1 VACSRRGE
9 PKEDG
14 SQVSSK
20 REREYARRRHEKW
33 LEHQRELEVR
43 SRRSRLVARW
53 ILAGAVAVALVLIVF
68 AVVRT
73 LNPPNPTTPSTGTT
87 TTPSAGASSAPDPSV
102 AQDRAWTVA
111 LTTSA
116 GDITLQLDGRA
127 APQAVAAV
135 VTLAKDGF
143 YDGTTCHRLT
153 VTDPMYI
160 LQCGDPTGLGTGGPG
175 WTFGPIENAPA
186 DQVYPAG
193 TVAMARSQ
201 NDANSMGSQ
210 FFLVYRDSTIPN
222 DAAGGYTVLGKV
234 VKGLDVLQKVAEAG
248 VQEGSQTPVTQ
259 VTIEKV
265 ETQ

>member
-1 VACSRRGE
+1 M
-9 PKEDG
+9 
-14 SQVSSK
+14 SSK
-20 REREYARRRHEKW
+20 REREYERRRHEKW
-33 LEHQRELEVR
+33 LAHQRKLEAR
-43 SRRSRLVARW
+43 SRKTRLVARW
-53 ILAGAVAVALVLIVF
+53 VLVGAVAVAVVAIVVT
-68 AVVRT
+68 VVRT
-73 LNPPNPTTPSTGTT
+73 LNPPTAATTPSTTT
-87 TTPSAGASSAPDPSV
+87 SPTTDTQSAPDPSV
-102 AQDRAWTVA
+102 AQDRAWTVS
-111 LTTSA
+111 LTTSV
-116 GDITLQLDGRA
+116 GDVTLELDGHA

-143 YDGTTCHRLT
+143 YDATTCHRLT

-201 NDANSMGSQ
+201 DDATSMGSQ
-210 FFLVYRDSTIPN
+210 FFLVYRDSTIPD
-222 DAAGGYTVLGKV
+222 DAAGGYTVLGTV
-234 VKGLDVLQKVAEAG
+234 VSGLDVLQKVAEAG

>member
-1 VACSRRGE
+1 M
-9 PKEDG
+9 
-14 SQVSSK
+14 SSK
-20 REREYARRRHEKW
+20 REREYERRRHEKW
-33 LEHQRELEVR
+33 LAHQRRLEAR
-43 SRRSRLVARW
+43 SRKSRLVARW
-53 ILAGAVAVALVLIVF
+53 VLGISVAVVVALIVIT
-68 AVVRT
+68 VIRT
-73 LNPPNPTTPSTGTT
+73 LNPPTASTTPSTGSTA
-87 TTPSAGASSAPDPSV
+87 TPSSGASSAPDPSV
-102 AQDRAWTVA
+102 AQDRAWTVS
-111 LTTSA
+111 LTTSV
-116 GDITLQLDGRA
+116 GDITLELDGHA

-201 NDANSMGSQ
+201 NDASSMGSQ
-210 FFLVYRDSTIPN
+210 FFLVYRDSTIPD

-234 VKGLDVLQKVAEAG
+234 VNGLDVLQKVAEAG
-248 VQEGSQTPVTQ
+248 VQEGSETPVTQ

>member
-1 VACSRRGE
+1 M
-9 PKEDG
+9 
-14 SQVSSK
+14 SSK

-33 LEHQRELEVR
+33 LAHQRELEARTRRNQVIAR
-43 SRRSRLVARW
+43 SVLAVVVLAAVVW
-53 ILAGAVAVALVLIVF
+53 IAVT
-68 AVVRT
+68 VVRT
-73 LNPPNPTTPSTGTT
+73 LNPAPAPQI
-87 TTPSAGASSAPDPSV
+87 TPSAGASSAPDPSV
-102 AQDRAWTVA
+102 AEDRTWDVT

-116 GDITLQLDGRA
+116 GDIGLQLDGHA

-135 VTLAKDGF
+135 VTLANQGF

-153 VTDPMYI
+153 VTDPMYV
-160 LQCGDPTGLGTGGPG
+160 LQCGDPTGTEAGGPG

-201 NDANSMGSQ
+201 NDASSMGSQ
-210 FFLVYRDSTIPN
+210 FFLVYRDSTIPD
-222 DAAGGYTVLGKV
+222 DAAGGYTVLGTV
-234 VKGLDVLQKVAEAG
+234 VSGLDVLQQVAAAG
-248 VQEGSQTPVTQ
+248 VQEGTDSTPVTQ

>member
-1 VACSRRGE
+1 M
-9 PKEDG
+9 
-14 SQVSSK
+14 SSK
-20 REREYARRRHEKW
+20 REREYERRRHEKW
-33 LEHQRELEVR
+33 LAHQRRLEAR
-43 SRRSRLVARW
+43 SRKSRLIARW
-53 ILAGAVAVALVLIVF
+53 VLGISVAVVVALIVIT
-68 AVVRT
+68 VIRT
-73 LNPPNPTTPSTGTT
+73 LNPPTAPTTPSTGSTV
-87 TTPSAGASSAPDPSV
+87 TPSSGASSAPDPSV
-102 AQDRAWTVA
+102 AQDRAWTVS
-111 LTTSA
+111 LTTSV
-116 GDITLQLDGRA
+116 GDITLELDGHA

-201 NDANSMGSQ
+201 NDASSMGSQ
-210 FFLVYRDSTIPN
+210 FFLVYRDSTIPD

-234 VKGLDVLQKVAEAG
+234 VNGLDVLQKVAEAG
-248 VQEGSQTPVTQ
+248 VQEGSETPVTQ